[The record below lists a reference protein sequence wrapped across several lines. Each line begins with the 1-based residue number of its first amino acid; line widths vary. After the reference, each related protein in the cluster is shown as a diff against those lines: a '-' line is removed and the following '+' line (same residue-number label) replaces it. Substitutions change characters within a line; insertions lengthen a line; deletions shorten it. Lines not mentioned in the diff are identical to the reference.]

1 MLCILFKE
9 MTVTTCMPADAL
21 KPFIK
26 HYLVINSD
34 QEVINRLLPDTSVVL
49 VFRYKGN
56 VNFTAGEI
64 ETNIPASVLTGLKK
78 SSRLVNYSAGSAAIL
93 VIFKTA
99 AAGSFFKVPL
109 HELFEGSVPL
119 DNFVSNQQVSEIEE
133 QLSAANNNV
142 ERINLIE
149 QFLFSQ
155 YKGAGGDQL
164 VLAAIEKM
172 YAAKGFYKIKELA
185 DSLYISQDAFEKR
198 FRKATGAS
206 PKQLSS
212 IIRLRNIIANGKK
225 HENFNQLAYDAGYF
239 DQSHFNNDF
248 RLFTG
253 QTPSDFFKSPIFW

>member
-1 MLCILFKE
+1 
-9 MTVTTCMPADAL
+9 MTVTTCMPTGAL

-26 HYLVINSD
+26 HYLVIESD
-34 QEVINRLLPDTSVVL
+34 EGIINRLVPDTSVVL

-56 VNFTAGEI
+56 VNFTAGGI

-99 AAGSFFKVPL
+99 AAGNFFKVPL

-119 DNFVSNQQVSEIEE
+119 YNFAGSRRVSEIEDR
-133 QLSAANNNV
+133 LSAAKNNLA
-142 ERINLIE
+142 RIDLIE

-172 YAAKGFYKIKELA
+172 YAAKGFYKIKALA

-212 IIRLRNIIANGKK
+212 IIRLRNIVANGKK
-225 HENFNQLAYDAGYF
+225 LENFNQLAYNAGYF

-253 QTPSDFFKSPIFW
+253 QTPSDFFKSPSFW